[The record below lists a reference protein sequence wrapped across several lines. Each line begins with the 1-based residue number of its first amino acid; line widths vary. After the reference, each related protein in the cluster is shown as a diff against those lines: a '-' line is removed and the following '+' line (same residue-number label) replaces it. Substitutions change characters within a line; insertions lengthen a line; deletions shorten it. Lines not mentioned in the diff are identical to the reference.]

1 MVEEQLGK
9 HKVNSIA
16 LISSPFQLLGLKELL
31 TEHDEIKAQIY
42 IIINTDKDSSLDQ
55 ILNVP
60 EGYSLVA
67 SVGLAGAVLS
77 VFMWSLNPLSDFQ
90 SSTDRTRSL
99 LPRVVDTTNF
109 VTTWVICAFLVFEI
123 FNYFS

>member
-55 ILNVP
+55 ILNVAK
-60 EGYSLVA
+60 Y
-67 SVGLAGAVLS
+67 
-77 VFMWSLNPLSDFQ
+77 LNLEIEKSFFPILFSIFLKKNKKNNPFF
-90 SSTDRTRSL
+90 L
-99 LPRVVDTTNF
+99 LKKFNF
-109 VTTWVICAFLVFEI
+109 SF
-123 FNYFS
+123 